1 LEGKQGTV
9 ADFKEMLAKKFRQ
22 PGIAAPEENDH
33 VELMFAS
40 YNPVVVRF
48 VDGRAELTISIAALR
63 LAGKTHRNFQ
73 VIVGYKPAYNEKGDL
88 VLERD
93 GYISL
98 INVREQFIMRTA
110 FGKIFP
116 VSRPFPL
123 VPKVLATDPQ
133 FDYLTTGHCR
143 IEKGWF
149 ALALVE
155 KSVAGE

>member
-1 LEGKQGTV
+1 
-9 ADFKEMLAKKFRQ
+9 MLAEKFRQ
-22 PGIAAPEENDH
+22 SDLAAPGENDD
-33 VELMFAS
+33 VVVTFAS

-63 LAGKTHRNFQ
+63 LGRQTHRNFK
-73 VIVGYKPAYNEKGDL
+73 VIVWYKPAYNSSGRL

-93 GYISL
+93 GYIGL
-98 INVREQFIMRTA
+98 INVREQFVLRAA

-123 VPKVLATDPQ
+123 EPKVLKNDPQ
-133 FDYLTTGHCR
+133 FDYVTMGHCR

-155 KSVAGE
+155 KPKMVAPVDISDISTR